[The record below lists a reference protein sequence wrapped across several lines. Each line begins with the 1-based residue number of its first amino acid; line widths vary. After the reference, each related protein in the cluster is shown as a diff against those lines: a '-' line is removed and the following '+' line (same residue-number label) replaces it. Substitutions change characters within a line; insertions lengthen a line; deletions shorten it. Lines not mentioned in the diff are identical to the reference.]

1 MGFLTNL
8 VSGVMDNVIENKV
21 AQNKKKLEND
31 PVLKKMEAKL
41 AKDIQ
46 DFEDYL
52 AKDADMTQDEFLE
65 MLNKS

>member
-31 PVLKKMEAKL
+31 PELKKLENEL
-41 AKDIQ
+41 AKSLSNFQ
-46 DFEDYL
+46 DYIEQSTKMSQSDYE
-52 AKDADMTQDEFLE
+52 KIVG
-65 MLNKS
+65 K